1 MSLHQLYA
9 GREAYYLP
17 VYSVREAAHLT
28 GISPT
33 TVREWSRIGPR
44 PLVDKAGPGGAL
56 SFLNLVELYVLASIR
71 HQHQVPLERVR
82 QALDYVRRQW
92 GKESPLAK
100 QQFETDGADL
110 FVRALNN
117 ELLIN
122 ASRHGQVAI
131 EEVMGAYL
139 QRIERASDGFP
150 LRLFPLYRSHAD
162 TVDEVRQAPALIAVD
177 PALSFGRPVLVQANI
192 PVDVVLSR
200 YRAGDSI
207 SELAE
212 DFCLPIPHIE
222 EAIRYQLGHAA

>member
-1 MSLHQLYA
+1 MSLNQLYA

-17 VYSVREAAHLT
+17 VYSVREAARLI

-33 TVREWSRIGPR
+33 TVREWSRMGPR
-44 PLVDKAGPGGAL
+44 PLVDKKGPGGAL
-56 SFLNLVELYVLASIR
+56 SFLNLVELHVLASIR

-92 GKESPLAK
+92 GKESPLAE

-110 FVRALNN
+110 FVRALNDG
-117 ELLIN
+117 LLIN

-131 EEVMGAYL
+131 AEVMGAYL

-150 LRLFPLYRSHAD
+150 LRLFPLYRGHAD
-162 TVDEVRQAPALIAVD
+162 TAAEVRQAPALIAVD
-177 PALSFGRPVLVQANI
+177 PAVSFGRPVLVQTNI

-222 EAIRYQLGHAA
+222 EAIRYELGHAA